1 MSCSEPGGLRFC
13 AKCPKLGWSSLCGN
27 LHCYLPCPTSA
38 PPLPT
43 PAPPLPRPCPAL
55 KERKLLLLK
64 PQCTPQESDGGES
77 KEREDRKEGEG
88 GGESREGEGVFSA
101 DDLQWL
107 SERGVIRTS
116 HQLQLDYSNWG
127 VGAVLRAVLPVH
139 VREVPSAFETV
150 GHIAHLNLREEH
162 LEYKNLIGGLGHVMP
177 SFTSRSN
184 SLAMIAVS

>member
-38 PPLPT
+38 PPLP
-43 PAPPLPRPCPAL
+43 RPCPTL

-77 KEREDRKEGEG
+77 KEREDRREGEG